1 MAVALLLLFSLFL
14 HIYRLG
20 ELPKGM
26 DVDEVGMAYDSWCI
40 GHYGVDRYLKS
51 LPVYLNNYG
60 GGQSVMYC
68 YLAIPFVMA
77 GSFNAAMA
85 RMPGLIFSMITGV
98 VGFALIKKIRGRA
111 AGLIYLFLFAALPY
125 FTQSGR
131 VALDCNLMLG
141 CVVIILYIL
150 EFCLGQDEK
159 ALGCYLLLG
168 IVTGISLYSY
178 ALSNMILPLFFLLLY
193 PFLRLF
199 GKKISLKQILVF
211 FIPAFVIAIPLI
223 LVQVVNILELPDMM
237 IGPFTIPRIHF
248 YRLTEISFS
257 EIRPNITY
265 IYQSLFTSDNQEFD
279 SFPQFGSL
287 YIISLPMIVAGGVIT
302 LVRCVRAMK
311 KKVLIFD
318 GVILLFTFV
327 MFAIALVLLGV
338 TTYRINAVFFGLTFL
353 IMVPIEACLKA
364 RGRALRTESGDHNEG
379 RALGTKSRGH
389 NEGETSDAK
398 AKAGVSNSSP
408 PSGAKAK
415 ADVINSSPPS
425 GAKADKRGIA
435 VKRTPPKQGVWL
447 GALGVLILCAY
458 TVYAA
463 LFINYYFTRYEFE
476 HYPQRLFAENPR
488 EVFEFLDG
496 QDEDVRERL
505 TYMGGVNEAYAYYL
519 LSMGISPYEYDVNKW
534 GNNGDGE
541 RFLFY
546 APEPY
551 TAYANYVFYVPDEE
565 IDGKLKALGF
575 TRHDVGAYAVYLWK
589 H

>member
-1 MAVALLLLFSLFL
+1 MALLLLFSLFL

-26 DVDEVGMAYDSWCI
+26 EVDEVGMAYDSWCI
-40 GHYGVDRYLKS
+40 GHFGVDRYLKS

-77 GSFNAAMA
+77 GGFNAAMA
-85 RMPGLIFSMITGV
+85 RIPGLIFSMITGV

-150 EFCLGQDEK
+150 EFSLRQDEK
-159 ALGCYLLLG
+159 ALWCYLLLG

-199 GKKISLKQILVF
+199 GKKISLRQILIF
-211 FIPAFVIAIPLI
+211 FIPAFVIAVPLI
-223 LVQVVNILELPDMM
+223 LVQVVNIWELPDMM

-364 RGRALRTESGDHNEG
+364 WSRAV
-379 RALGTKSRGH
+379 GTKSRGH
-389 NEGETSDAK
+389 NEGET
-398 AKAGVSNSSP
+398 
-408 PSGAKAK
+408 
-415 ADVINSSPPS
+415 S

-435 VKRTPPKQGVWL
+435 VKRTPSKQGVWL

-488 EVFEFLDG
+488 EVFEFLEE
-496 QDEDVRERL
+496 QDETVRERL

-519 LSMGISPYEYDVNKW
+519 LSMGISPYEYDVNEW

-551 TAYANYVFYVPDEE
+551 TADANYVFYVPDEE
-565 IDGKLKALGF
+565 TDGALKAIGF